1 MGAVYENRS
10 ADRGK
15 LLSVARSARLLK
27 TFYEQQ
33 AEIGITDLAK
43 RLGVAKSTVHRMA
56 ASLISEGLLE
66 QNPANGKYR
75 LGIALF
81 RLGSLV
87 RSRML
92 VSSKAQPLLRNLREK
107 FNETVDLVVLDGSE
121 IMYVQNMESSHTV
134 RMRSDI
140 GARKPA
146 YCTAEGRAILA
157 FQTADV
163 VERILR
169 DGLTPRTPQTV
180 TDPEMLQKILDRV
193 RVHGCAI
200 DDEECDAGFRCIAA
214 PLHNGAGEVVAAIGL
229 GGPVARFSKHA
240 VDAFVPHVVETA
252 AAISMRLGHRP
263 VHASQAQ

>member
-33 AEIGITDLAK
+33 AEIGITNLAK
-43 RLGVAKSTVHRMA
+43 RLGVAKSTVMA

-169 DGLTPRTPQTV
+169 DGLMPRTPQTV

-214 PLHNGAGEVVAAIGL
+214 PLHNGAGKVVAAIGL